1 MKALF
6 SICLIFA
13 AAFVNAAEKPAV
25 APPAASV
32 VKGEVLEVLDA
43 ESFTYFRLK
52 TKDGEVWSAVSKAPI
67 KVGSQVTVENATA
80 MKDFKSKSLNRT
92 FPLVMLGN
100 LPGTVAGAPVAGDSM
115 AAAHAGVGAQ
125 KVDVANVKVAKAK
138 GANAK
143 TVAEVLTKSAE
154 LKDKPVLVRGKIVKY
169 NEGIMGKNWLH
180 LRDGSGTDADKTNDI
195 LVTTLNDAKLGDVVT
210 VKGVVHLDKD
220 FGSGYA
226 YKVLIEE
233 ATLQK

>member
-13 AAFVNAAEKPAV
+13 AAFVNAAEKPAA

-52 TKDGEVWSAVSKAPI
+52 TKDGEVWSAVAKAPI

-100 LPGTVAGAPVAGDSM
+100 LPGAAAGAPVAGASM
-115 AAAHAGVGAQ
+115 EAAHAGVVTP
-125 KVDVANVKVAKAK
+125 KVDITNVKVTKAK

-210 VKGVVHLDKD
+210 AKGVVHLDKD

>member
-1 MKALF
+1 MKVLLA
-6 SICLIFA
+6 ICVMLA
-13 AAFVNAAEKPAV
+13 ATFVNAAEKPAA
-25 APPAASV
+25 APAAASV

-52 TKDGEVWSAVSKAPI
+52 TKDGEVWSAVAKAPI

-100 LPGTVAGAPVAGDSM
+100 LPGAGAGAPVAGDSM
-115 AAAHAGVGAQ
+115 AAAHAGVVTP
-125 KVDVANVKVAKAK
+125 KVDIANIKVAKAK

-143 TVAEVLTKSAE
+143 TVAEVVTNGAE

-169 NEGIMGKNWLH
+169 NEGIMGKNWAH
-180 LRDGSGTDADKTNDI
+180 LRDGSGSEADKTNDI

-210 VKGVVHLDKD
+210 AKGVVHLDKD
-220 FGSGYA
+220 FGSGYS